1 MPKYAIGIDPG
12 TKTGVA
18 VYSIDEM
25 RFTAISTLTIVEAI
39 DVVRKLYDQHKG
51 GLYIIV
57 EDARQ
62 RKWYGSRS
70 QAKLQ
75 GAGSIKRDCKIWEEV
90 TDKLELANV
99 IFQAPKKSTTKVSAD
114 YFKRLT
120 GWKGRTSEHARDAAM
135 LVQGLNP
142 RNIKLIFRN

>member
-1 MPKYAIGIDPG
+1 MPKFAIGIDPG
-12 TKTGVA
+12 TKTGLA

-25 RFTAISTLTIVEAI
+25 GFTAISTLTIVEAI
-39 DVVRKLYDQHKG
+39 DVVRELYEQHKG
-51 GLYIIV
+51 NLYIVI

-62 RKWYGSRS
+62 RKWYGARS
-70 QAKLQ
+70 NAKLQ
-75 GAGSIKRDCKIWEEV
+75 GAGSIKRDCKIWEEF
-90 TDKLELANV
+90 TDKLELASV
-99 IFQAPKKSTTKVSAD
+99 IFQAPKRGTTKVSAA

-142 RNIKLIFRN
+142 RNIKLIFRK